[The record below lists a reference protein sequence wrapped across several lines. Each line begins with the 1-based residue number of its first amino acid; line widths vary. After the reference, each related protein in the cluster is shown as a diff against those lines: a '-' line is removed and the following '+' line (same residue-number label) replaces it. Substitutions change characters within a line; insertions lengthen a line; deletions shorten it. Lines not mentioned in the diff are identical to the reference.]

1 MKRGVYIVAND
12 YVTDNAIA
20 LINSIRS
27 FNKEIPIVLIPFNEQ
42 FQNIASIL
50 NRDGGV
56 EIFPDLKLIDEFTE
70 QVKEIFPR
78 DFLALPN
85 KMRKLVAW
93 FGPLDEFIYIDTD
106 IIVFESPTK
115 TLDKLSEYDFICCDY
130 HHLSE
135 GLKNIFSPT
144 VKEKEIFNDLELQ
157 DVFNSGY
164 WASKKGTITFQQM
177 EKTLR
182 ECSAHEEYF
191 DFTKGVTDQPILNY
205 LVLRNIPKRHNL
217 VKIPGGAPGSWA
229 GSRHFEEKDR
239 ILYDKGTKLEYV
251 HWAGMKIKPG
261 CPYWDVW
268 QHYRYLNES
277 KQEKFKRLMR
287 RILPFVDA

>member
-27 FNKEIPIVLIPFNEQ
+27 FHKEIPIILIPFNDQ

-50 NRDGGV
+50 SQNGGV

-70 QVKEIFPR
+70 NIKEIFPR
-78 DFLALPN
+78 NFLALPN

-106 IIVFESPTK
+106 IIVFENPSK

-144 VKEKEIFNDLELQ
+144 VKEKQIFTESELQ

-164 WASKKGTITFQQM
+164 WASKKGTITSQQM

-205 LVLRNIPKRHNL
+205 LVLKNIPKRHNL

-229 GSRHFEEKDR
+229 GSPHFEEKER
-239 ILYDKGTKLEYV
+239 ILYDRGAKLEYL

-261 CPYWDVW
+261 CPYWNVW

-277 KQEKFKRLMR
+277 KSEKFKRLMR
-287 RILPFVDA
+287 NILPFVGA

>member
-1 MKRGVYIVAND
+1 MTRGVYIVAND

-27 FNKEIPIVLIPFNEQ
+27 FDKEIPIVLIPFNEQ

-50 NRDGGV
+50 SHHGAV
-56 EIFPDLKLIDEFTE
+56 ELFPDLKLIDEFTE
-70 QVKEIFPR
+70 QVQKIFPR
-78 DFLALPN
+78 NFLALPN

-106 IIVFESPTK
+106 IIVFESPHR

-130 HHLSE
+130 HHVSE
-135 GLKNIFSPT
+135 GLKNVFSPI
-144 VKEKEIFNDLELQ
+144 VKEKQIFSDLELQ

-164 WASKKGTITFQQM
+164 WASKKGTITSQEM
-177 EKTLR
+177 ENTLR

-191 DFTKGVTDQPILNY
+191 DFDKGVTDQPIINY
-205 LVLRNIPKRHNL
+205 LVLKNISKRHNI

-229 GSRHFEEKDR
+229 GSLHFEEKDR
-239 ILYDKGTKLEYV
+239 ILYDKGRKLEYL

-261 CPYWDVW
+261 CPYWNIW
-268 QHYRYLNES
+268 EHYRYLNES
-277 KQEKFKRLMR
+277 KQEKIKRLMR
-287 RILPFVDA
+287 RILPFVGA

>member
-12 YVTDNAIA
+12 NVTDNAIA

-27 FNKEIPIVLIPFNEQ
+27 FDKEIPIVLIPFNEQ

-50 NRDGGV
+50 SRDSGV

-70 QVKEIFPR
+70 QVKEIFPQN
-78 DFLALPN
+78 FLALPN

-130 HHLSE
+130 HYFSE
-135 GLKNIFSPT
+135 GLKNIFSPII
-144 VKEKEIFNDLELQ
+144 KEKQIFNDLELQ

-164 WASKKGTITFQQM
+164 WASKKGTITSQQM
-177 EKTLR
+177 EKSLR

-191 DFTKGVTDQPILNY
+191 DFTQGVTDQPILNY
-205 LVLRNIPKRHNL
+205 LVLKNIPKRHNL
-217 VKIPGGAPGSWA
+217 VKISGGAPGSWA
-229 GSRHFEEKDR
+229 GSHHFKEKDR
-239 ILYDKGTKLEYV
+239 ILYDKGAKLEYL
-251 HWAGMKIKPG
+251 HWAGMRIKPG
-261 CPYWDVW
+261 CPYWNLW

-277 KQEKFKRLMR
+277 RQEKFKRLMR
-287 RILPFVDA
+287 RFLPFFGA